1 MKHKQIIIIL
11 SLVIP
16 IVVTLLY
23 VTPKIGKFEIDFLP
37 LSNAIINGIVFFI
50 LIIAIKAIKNGNR
63 KLHQKLIY
71 LALVL
76 STIFL
81 VSYVIHHSTHNPVNY
96 EGEGILKYLYY
107 FILLSH
113 IILSA
118 IIIPLVLITLSRAL
132 KENFE
137 YHKKIA
143 KITFP
148 IWLYVSSTGV
158 LVYILISPYY

>member
-1 MKHKQIIIIL
+1 MKHKSIIVIL
-11 SLVIP
+11 SLLIP
-16 IVVTLLY
+16 LVVALLY
-23 VTPKIGKFEIDFLP
+23 EAPKVGGFEIDFLP
-37 LSNAIINGIVFFI
+37 KVNAIINGVVFFT
-50 LIIAIKAIKNGNR
+50 LIFAIKSIKNG
-63 KLHQKLIY
+63 KKDLHQKLIY
-71 LALVL
+71 LALIL

-81 VSYVIHHSTHNPVNY
+81 VSYVIHHTTHDSVKY
-96 EGEGILKYLYY
+96 EGEGLLRYFYW

-118 IIIPLVLITLSRAL
+118 VIIPLVLITLSRAL

-148 IWLYVSSTGV
+148 IWLYVSATGV
-158 LVYILISPYY
+158 VVYILISPYY

>member
-1 MKHKQIIIIL
+1 M
-11 SLVIP
+11 
-16 IVVTLLY
+16 
-23 VTPKIGKFEIDFLP
+23 
-37 LSNAIINGIVFFI
+37 
-50 LIIAIKAIKNGNR
+50 
-63 KLHQKLIY
+63 
-71 LALVL
+71 
-76 STIFL
+76 
-81 VSYVIHHSTHNPVNY
+81 IHHATHDSVNY
-96 EGEGILKYLYY
+96 GGDGFLMYIYY
-107 FILLSH
+107 FVLLSH

-148 IWLYVSSTGV
+148 IWLYVSATGV

>member
-1 MKHKQIIIIL
+1 MMHKPIIIVL
-11 SLVIP
+11 SLLIP
-16 IVVTLLY
+16 IVVALLY
-23 VTPKIGKFEIDFLP
+23 VTPKIEGFEINFLP
-37 LSNAIINGIVFFI
+37 LLNAIINGTVFFT
-50 LIIAIKAIKNGNR
+50 LIFAIKSIKNGNR

-81 VSYVIHHSTHNPVNY
+81 ISYVIHHAIHDSVNY
-96 EGEGILKYLYY
+96 GGDGFLRYIYY
-107 FILLSH
+107 FVLLSH

-148 IWLYVSSTGV
+148 IWLYVSATGV

>member
-1 MKHKQIIIIL
+1 MKHKSIIIIL
-11 SLVIP
+11 SLIIP
-16 IVVTLLY
+16 IVITLLY
-23 VTPKIGKFEIDFLP
+23 VTPKIGGFEIDFLP
-37 LSNAIINGIVFFI
+37 RLNAIINGFVFFI
-50 LIIAIKAIKNGNR
+50 LVFAVRAIKNGN
-63 KLHQKLIY
+63 KNMHQKLIY
-71 LALVL
+71 LALGL

-81 VSYVIHHSTHNPVNY
+81 VSYVIHHSTHNSVSY
-96 EGEGILKYLYY
+96 KGEEICKYLYY

-148 IWLYVSSTGV
+148 IWLYVSATGV